1 MDGCLHCAA
10 LTVPLRARV
19 SCVEAKCTDCVVWRG
34 VVCCA
39 VVCSRSGSRNVVWN
53 AGARVHSLSR
63 SFVSI
68 ESSAVQCMQKT
79 THCKSSREASTKRT
93 EGLREGG
100 RKEGGREKEGR

>member
-1 MDGCLHCAA
+1 VLRQSA
-10 LTVPLRARV
+10 LTVW
-19 SCVEAKCTDCVVWRG
+19 CGVVW
-34 VVCCA
+34 CA

-53 AGARVHSLSR
+53 AGARVHFLSR

-100 RKEGGREKEGR
+100 RKEGRNEGGREKEGRGTDRER